1 MILQQRIHPQTIA
14 AGWRWRL
21 ARQYAREALEKSAFS
36 YEDETE
42 VTDAFRQDLFQIAR
56 TTLSSKLLTY
66 EKDYFANLAVDAVL
80 RLKGSNNLESKSLHE

>member
-1 MILQQRIHPQTIA
+1 M
-14 AGWRWRL
+14 

-80 RLKGSNNLESKSLHE
+80 SVKAQGL